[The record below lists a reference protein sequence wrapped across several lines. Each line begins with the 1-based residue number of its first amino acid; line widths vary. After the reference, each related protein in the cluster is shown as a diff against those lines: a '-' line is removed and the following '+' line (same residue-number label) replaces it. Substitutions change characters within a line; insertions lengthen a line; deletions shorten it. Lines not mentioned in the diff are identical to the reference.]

1 MEKKIKFII
10 PYPDVPYYCWQ
21 VLVQINNFR
30 RLGYEVDAHYL
41 CCYFNNKPSDNT
53 LNMMSNGIVK
63 AKIHLYPDDRSQKG
77 YPASMKPYMMYKYF
91 QEFPEEKEN
100 IYVYL
105 DADVIFL
112 DKFDFSPFI
121 NDDIWYGSEVGSY
134 INSSYINQK
143 GDGLLQE
150 MCDFTGIEKGLVV
163 SNDNNCI
170 GAQYIIKN
178 NTADFWWRVYDNSSR
193 LYSYL
198 QKRQAH
204 YFKKEMIHWLQIWTM
219 EMWLTLWEAWK
230 AEIKTK
236 VAPEMEFHW
245 ANHMMKDKKHVIYH
259 NAGVTENNGDHFSK
273 IHYQSSPFNKEILC
287 SEDSLSYLY
296 KKEVLEAQENFKE
309 IIWD

>member
-30 RLGYEVDAHYL
+30 KLGYEVDAHYL
-41 CCYFNNKPSDNT
+41 CCYFNEKPSAISQSFVDSENIKST
-53 LNMMSNGIVK
+53 F
-63 AKIHLYPDDRSQKG
+63 HLYPDDRDVKG
-77 YPASMKPYMMYKYF
+77 YSASMKPYMMYKYF
-91 QEFPEEKEN
+91 QQFPEEKDN

-112 DKFDFSPFI
+112 EPFNFEPFI
-121 NDDIWYGSEVGSY
+121 NDSVWYGSEVGSY
-134 INSSYINQK
+134 INSGYINQK

-150 MCDFTGIEKGLVV
+150 MCDFVELQKDVV
-163 SNDNNCI
+163 TNMDNNCI

-178 NTADFWWRVYDNSSR
+178 STADFWYQVHKRSSD
-193 LYSYL
+193 LYIHL
-198 QKRQAH
+198 QGRQAH

-219 EMWLTLWEAWK
+219 EMWLTLWEAWRNN
-230 AEIKTK
+230 IFTK
-236 VAPEMEFHW
+236 PVTEMEFHW
-245 ANHMMKDKKHVIYH
+245 ANHMMKDKKHSIYH
-259 NAGVTENNGDHFSK
+259 NAGVTENDGKHFSK

-296 KKEVLEAQENFKE
+296 KREVLEAQENFKE
-309 IIWD
+309 LIWD